1 MQQQIFDLIVEKDD
15 VTWKTILYDLVKT
28 EQMNPWDVDLR
39 ILAKQYIGTI
49 KKMKET
55 DLKVSGKV
63 LLAAAIMLKMKSH
76 KLLHEDIE
84 ELDRLIA
91 STEEPEEG
99 DEFFSEF
106 SEDLFQKN
114 QQELEKKY
122 QLLPRQPQPRS
133 RKVSIYDLVDALQKA
148 METKKRKLAKIKP
161 QKFEVP
167 KRSFDIVETIR
178 DVYARIRHG
187 FDRDRSKRMKFTQLL
202 PAHAK
207 KRDKVHT
214 FIPLLHLENQRR
226 IETRQPKHFGDIFI
240 KLNKKRNGHVR

>member
-1 MQQQIFDLIVEKDD
+1 MQQKIFDLIVEKDD

-39 ILAKQYIGTI
+39 ILTKQYVTTI

-76 KLLHEDIE
+76 KLLHEDIGR
-84 ELDRLIA
+84 LDQLIA
-91 STEEPEEG
+91 STEEPEE

-106 SEDLFQKN
+106 TEDLFLKN
-114 QQELEKKY
+114 QKELEQKY
-122 QLLPRQPQPRS
+122 LLLPRQPQPRS

-148 METKKRKLAKIKP
+148 METKKRSLAKIKP
-161 QKFEVP
+161 QKFEIP
-167 KRSFDIVETIR
+167 KSTFDIVGTIR
-178 DVYARIRHG
+178 DVYGRIRNS
-187 FDRDRSKRMKFTQLL
+187 FERDKGKRMTFTQLL
-202 PAHAK
+202 PTHAK

-240 KLNKKRNGHVR
+240 TLMKKKNGHVK

>member
-39 ILAKQYIGTI
+39 ILTKKYVTTI
-49 KKMKET
+49 KQMKET
-55 DLKVSGKV
+55 DLKISGKV

-91 STEEPEEG
+91 STEENEE

-106 SEDLFQKN
+106 TEDLFDKN
-114 QQELEKKY
+114 QRELEQKY

-161 QKFEVP
+161 QKFVIP
-167 KRSFDIVETIR
+167 KKTFDIVETIR

-187 FDRDRSKRMKFTQLL
+187 FQSDKSKKMTFEQLL
-202 PAHAK
+202 PTDAQ

-226 IETRQPKHFGDIFI
+226 IETKQPKHFGDIFI
-240 KLNKKRNGHVR
+240 KLNKKKNGQVR